1 MNALRR
7 YAHKLGHLLLGRNPA
22 LGPEANLL
30 HSAYIKGGRV
40 PWSEGYSR
48 YRNAVIEQTVSQP
61 SALASFGPG
70 GVLPPGYGVKLDER
84 CIEIP
89 WIFSRFPA
97 TAGAILDAGCA
108 YLKFDSIR
116 RRLEPACS
124 VTLLTLDKRDMAFPV
139 AAKVV
144 HRLEA
149 DMRNVP
155 LERQTFD
162 AITCV
167 STLEHVGMDNT
178 QLYTA
183 DDSYREQSDGD
194 YLKAMTELAGLLKPG
209 GDLFVTVPY
218 GARMNHGWLQVF
230 DPGML
235 DSMIAVP
242 GLALVEE
249 AIYQHRPTGWG
260 LAGRDTAVRAVY
272 FDVHAAG
279 ANVAGSSLAAAESVA
294 CLWFKR
300 R

>member
-1 MNALRR
+1 MDALRR
-7 YAHKLGHLLLGRNPA
+7 YANKLGSLFLGRHPA
-22 LGPEANLL
+22 RGPEGNRL
-30 HSAYIKGGRV
+30 HSTYIEGGRV

-48 YRNAVIEQTVSQP
+48 YRNAVIEETVSQA
-61 SALASFGPG
+61 SALANFGPG
-70 GVLPPGYGVKLDER
+70 GVLPAGYGVKLDER

-89 WIFSRFPA
+89 WIFSRYPA
-97 TAGAILDAGCA
+97 AAGAILDAGCA

-116 RRLEPACS
+116 RRLDPSTS

-149 DMRNVP
+149 DMRDVP

-183 DDSYREQSDGD
+183 DDSYREQSDRD
-194 YLKAMTELAGLLKPG
+194 YLKALTELAGLLKLG

-218 GARMNHGWLQVF
+218 GARKNHGWLQVF

-242 GLALVEE
+242 GVALVEE
-249 AIYQHRPTGWG
+249 AIYQHRATGWG
-260 LAGRDTAVRAVY
+260 RAGRDSAAHAVY

-279 ANVAGSSLAAAESVA
+279 ADVAGSSLAAAEAVA